1 MSDSGHGQKLG
12 PAEKMRYRQMID
24 AHNAAEE
31 NKKKN
36 KKKKKNWFETIADK
50 LYGGSD

>member
-1 MSDSGHGQKLG
+1 
-12 PAEKMRYRQMID
+12 MID